1 MEMFL
6 TKAELTP
13 RALGKLGIIS
23 RYDVHRFVHSL
34 FGNRE
39 RDFLFS
45 IDMFSRT
52 GVVITILSR
61 EKPMAPGSADTG
73 ITPAVP
79 LKPDEWRMRTVRMT
93 ERFFEKDSYI
103 LAMRI
108 SCRERKTSSDPK
120 ANPHGTQSSAMSPEA
135 IMGWFRKREERLGFR
150 IVDGSLGIMEAGCVN
165 TSRYGRGAKRVS
177 IPYAD
182 IVCRIEV
189 TDREAFMKAF
199 SDGIGAGRAF
209 GLGLMRLV
217 PEKTGERRIE
227 HA

>member
-45 IDMFSRT
+45 IDMFGRT
-52 GVVITILSR
+52 GAVITILSP
-61 EKPMAPGSADTG
+61 EKPAELDSADACR
-73 ITPAVP
+73 PAAHA
-79 LKPDEWRMRTVRMT
+79 LKPDEWKMRTVRMT
-93 ERFFEKDSYI
+93 ERFFEKDAYI

-150 IVDGSLGIMEAGCVN
+150 IMEGSLGIMEAGCVN

-182 IVCRIEV
+182 IICRIEV
-189 TDREAFMKAF
+189 TDREALMKAF
-199 SDGIGAGRAF
+199 SEGIGAGRAF
-209 GLGLMRLV
+209 GLGLMGIM
-217 PEKTGERRIE
+217 PAETGIKED
-227 HA
+227 